1 MLAVIQEAG
10 LLEKSDLAVIEKLQ
24 GELFEALEKNQIF
37 RTRTEMEV
45 SVLNDV
51 KFPTAPSKYWQ
62 ALREQVV
69 MFDELVLLS
78 FEARK
83 NRTEIKILLRD
94 MEGKED
100 KLDREL
106 LQIEMEKKRFILSAQ
121 VRVAKDRIR
130 EIQDW
135 SEIKAREAE
144 KMDEVDLANVGNH
157 QLVSYTKRWIKQSLI
172 MGNKGSP
179 AERQNLLGQLRSGLL
194 VVTRAGLLES
204 VLAEFPRSVRKNIR
218 ADYSAER
225 LDG

>member
-172 MGNKGSP
+172 MGSKGSP

-204 VLAEFPRSVRKNIR
+204 VLAEFPRSVQKNIR